1 MLQEFVTFLFC
12 VAALAAL
19 LASFPGL
26 TGSDSPVERKRT
38 HKNSS
43 VEGL

>member
-43 VEGL
+43 VGGL

>member
-1 MLQEFVTFLFC
+1 MLQEFITFLFC

-26 TGSDSPVERKRT
+26 TGSDSPAERKRT
-38 HKNSS
+38 HKNPA
-43 VEGL
+43 VRGL

>member
-12 VAALAAL
+12 VAALAAV

-26 TGSDSPVERKRT
+26 ADSDSPTERRRP
-38 HKNSS
+38 HKKSS
-43 VEGL
+43 VGGL

>member
-1 MLQEFVTFLFC
+1 MLEEFVTFLFC

-19 LASFPGL
+19 LASVPGL
-26 TGSDSPVERKRT
+26 AGSDSPVERKRT

-43 VEGL
+43 VGGL

>member
-1 MLQEFVTFLFC
+1 MLQEFITFLFC
-12 VAALAAL
+12 VAALAAV

-26 TGSDSPVERKRT
+26 AGSESPAERKHT

-43 VEGL
+43 VGGL

>member
-12 VAALAAL
+12 VATLAAV

-26 TGSDSPVERKRT
+26 AGSDSPTERKRT

-43 VEGL
+43 VGGP

>member
-12 VAALAAL
+12 VAALAAV
-19 LASFPGL
+19 LASVPGL
-26 TGSDSPVERKRT
+26 TGSDALAESKRT

-43 VEGL
+43 VGGL

>member
-1 MLQEFVTFLFC
+1 MLQEFITFLFC
-12 VAALAAL
+12 VAALAAV

-26 TGSDSPVERKRT
+26 AGSDSPVGRKRT

-43 VEGL
+43 AGGL

>member
-1 MLQEFVTFLFC
+1 MLQEFFTFLFC

-26 TGSDSPVERKRT
+26 TGSDSPAERKRT
-38 HKNSS
+38 HKNSA
-43 VEGL
+43 VRGL